1 VTGPVG
7 ALDDEVVDVG
17 LDVPANL
24 RLKHYPSHSSE
35 SRAGI
40 FQTLCHSNEVE
51 GSKGCD
57 ETGFFLILLRHP
69 TLMLPREAI

>member
-24 RLKHYPSHSSE
+24 GLKHCPSHSGE

-40 FQTLCHSNEVE
+40 FETLRHLDETE

-57 ETGFFLILLRHP
+57 ETGFSSSFF
-69 TLMLPREAI
+69 AIQHW